1 MSTST
6 VLIVFLAPRL
16 LQAPQFV
23 CAYVCVKGGKR
34 CVRLYLESLQT
45 PSSPFLSPPSSVLS
59 AWRICQ
65 FSFSLFVPALI
76 LLSKPWLAS
85 LTAAEHRSYS
95 TPTNNTHSCHA
106 GMMCALRRTHTL
118 AHKHSRS
125 LLHLL
130 PLSSLT
136 HSKIGND
143 WLCYHSAL
151 SVSCQ
156 SLTLSHNPLFAVT
169 LRSHC

>member
-45 PSSPFLSPPSSVLS
+45 PSSPFLSPPSVLS

-106 GMMCALRRTHTL
+106 GMMCALRRTHTHSHTNTL
-118 AHKHSRS
+118 ARCSTYSPS
-125 LLHLL
+125 LLSHT
-130 PLSSLT
+130 PKSVT
-136 HSKIGND
+136 TG
-143 WLCYHSAL
+143 SAIIQRFL
-151 SVSCQ
+151 
-156 SLTLSHNPLFAVT
+156 
-169 LRSHC
+169 

>member
-1 MSTST
+1 M
-6 VLIVFLAPRL
+6 
-16 LQAPQFV
+16 
-23 CAYVCVKGGKR
+23 
-34 CVRLYLESLQT
+34 RLYLESLQT
-45 PSSPFLSPPSSVLS
+45 PSSPLLSPPSVLS
-59 AWRICQ
+59 AWRICR

-85 LTAAEHRSYS
+85 LTAAEHRSSS

-106 GMMCALRRTHTL
+106 GMMCVHRRTLPHTRTLSL
-118 AHKHSRS
+118 AAPLTPPLLS
-125 LLHLL
+125 LA
-130 PLSSLT
+130 

-156 SLTLSHNPLFAVT
+156 SLSFSHNPLLALT
-169 LRSHC
+169 LRSHCEQLG